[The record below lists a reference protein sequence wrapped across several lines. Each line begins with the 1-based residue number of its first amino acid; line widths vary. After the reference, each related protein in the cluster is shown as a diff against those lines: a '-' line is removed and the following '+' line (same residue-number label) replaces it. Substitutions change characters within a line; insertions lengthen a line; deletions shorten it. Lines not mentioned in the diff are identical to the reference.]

1 MGDWLTEIHYMIA
14 SQTFVRFPKPVT
26 LSLNV
31 SPFPRQRVVPAGG
44 KVEPYERQDR
54 EFPELPLLVHV
65 DPVRRYLLAYLAP
78 CPAPLVLY
86 GPGDFG
92 PASGDTMDEHA
103 ERVLALCGDDP
114 ASVLQPLINGELGA
128 YWEREAPPKRVPR
141 EILNW
146 RAKAVLGKMGLTD
159 KINAMIE
166 AIPEAD
172 RLVIAA
178 AWNGNASLARKG
190 ATVSALAAA
199 LGLSDADVDALFIAA
214 DSIQI

>member
-1 MGDWLTEIHYMIA
+1 MIP
-14 SQTFVRFPKPVT
+14 SQTYVRFPKPVT

-31 SPFPRQRVVPAGG
+31 SPFPRPRVVPAGG

-54 EFPELPLLVHV
+54 EFSKLPLLVHV
-65 DPVRRYLLAYLAP
+65 DPVRRYLLAYLSP
-78 CPAPLVLY
+78 CVNPLVLY
-86 GPGDFG
+86 GPEDFG
-92 PASGDTMDEHA
+92 PASGDTMEEHA
-103 ERVLALCGDDP
+103 ARVADLCGDDP
-114 ASVLQPLINGELGA
+114 ASVLQPLINGELGP

-146 RAKAVLGKMGLTD
+146 RAKAVLGKMGLTK
-159 KINAMIE
+159 KIDAMIE
-166 AIPEAD
+166 AMPESD

-190 ATVSALAAA
+190 ATVSALASS

-214 DSIQI
+214 DSITI